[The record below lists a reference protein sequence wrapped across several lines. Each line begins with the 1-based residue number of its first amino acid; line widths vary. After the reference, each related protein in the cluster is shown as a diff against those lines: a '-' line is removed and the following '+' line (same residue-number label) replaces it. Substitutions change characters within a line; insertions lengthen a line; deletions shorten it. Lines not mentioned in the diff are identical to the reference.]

1 MFKKL
6 IKDELDTV
14 MTNTLKLNLEYM
26 NLISKLKVEYQTF
39 LDDASKKF
47 EAMQKQKNDEIKTLK
62 QKLSKYEQKYV

>member
-39 LDDASKKF
+39 LDDESKKF

>member
-26 NLISKLKVEYQTF
+26 NLISKLKVEYQSF
-39 LDDASKKF
+39 IDDASKKF
-47 EAMQKQKNDEIKTLK
+47 EVMQKQKNDEIKTLK